1 MKNNMYK
8 VLAAA
13 CAMAVVVA
21 SPAMTM
27 TTHAHGFNIDAG
39 HDDGGNVTVDN
50 DYWSN
55 QSWVEDS
62 GNDSSSSSEPSYD
75 EPTFEEPS
83 APSYEAPSYSDNSV
97 SNSNASVSNS
107 NASVSNSNASVSNSN
122 GGTATAPKAA
132 RNANSMTVN
141 VEGGQKFKIVM
152 NADHTA
158 YQVYHC
164 GINKATFKAADKE
177 GNAVAFS
184 TVALEKGE
192 DGLWYANIKFA
203 EGVDTTG
210 FTVSATAGDATYLYT
225 ELGVSGIKV
234 NGVAALSTVPVV
246 ETK

>member
-1 MKNNMYK
+1 MMKNNMYK

-27 TTHAHGFNIDAG
+27 TTHAHGFNINAG
-39 HDDGGNVTVDN
+39 EDNGGNVTGDDN
-50 DYWSN
+50 YWDNYWS
-55 QSWVEDS
+55 DS
-62 GNDSSSSSEPSYD
+62 SSSNDGGSSSSEPSYD

-83 APSYEAPSYSDNSV
+83 APSEAPSYSDNSASGSNV
-97 SNSNASVSNS
+97 SS
-107 NASVSNSNASVSNSN
+107 SNSN
-122 GGTATAPKAA
+122 GGAATAPRAA
-132 RNANSMTVN
+132 GNANSKTVN

-164 GINKATFKAADKE
+164 GINRATFNVADKE

-210 FTVSATAGDATYLYT
+210 FTVSATPGDATYLYT

>member
-39 HDDGGNVTVDN
+39 YNDGGNVIVDDN
-50 DYWSN
+50 YWDNYWS
-55 QSWVEDS
+55 DS
-62 GNDSSSSSEPSYD
+62 SSSNDGGSSSSEPSYD

-83 APSYEAPSYSDNSV
+83 APSYEEPSAPSYEAPSYSDNST
-97 SNSNASVSNS
+97 SGSNASSSNS
-107 NASVSNSNASVSNSN
+107 SASSSSN

-132 RNANSMTVN
+132 GNANNMTVS

-164 GINKATFKAADKE
+164 GINRATFNVADKE

-210 FTVSATAGDATYLYT
+210 FTVSATAGDAAYLST

-234 NGVAALSTVPVV
+234 NGTVALSTVSAA
-246 ETK
+246 K

>member
-39 HDDGGNVTVDN
+39 HDNGGNVTVDD
-50 DYWSN
+50 DYWNN
-55 QSWVEDS
+55 QSWIEDS

-107 NASVSNSNASVSNSN
+107 NASSSNSSASSSSN

-132 RNANSMTVN
+132 GNANSKTVN

-164 GINKATFKAADKE
+164 GINRATFKVADKE

>member
-27 TTHAHGFNIDAG
+27 TTHAGLGFNSNAG
-39 HDDGGNVTVDN
+39 EDHGGDVTVDN

-83 APSYEAPSYSDNSV
+83 APSYEAPSYSDNSA

-107 NASVSNSNASVSNSN
+107 NASSSNSN

>member
-1 MKNNMYK
+1 MMKNNMYK

-39 HDDGGNVTVDN
+39 HDNGGDVTVDD
-50 DYWSN
+50 DYWNN

-62 GNDSSSSSEPSYD
+62 SNNSGSSNEPSYN

-83 APSYEAPSYSDNSV
+83 APSYEAPSYSDS
-97 SNSNASVSNS
+97 STSGSNASSSNS
-107 NASVSNSNASVSNSN
+107 SASSSSN

-132 RNANSMTVN
+132 GNANSKTVN

-164 GINKATFKAADKE
+164 GINRATFNVADKE
-177 GNAVAFS
+177 GNAVSFS

>member
-1 MKNNMYK
+1 MMKNNMYK

-13 CAMAVVVA
+13 CAMAVVVT

-39 HDDGGNVTVDN
+39 HDNGGDVTVDD
-50 DYWSN
+50 DYWNN

-62 GNDSSSSSEPSYD
+62 SNNSGSSNEPSYN

-83 APSYEAPSYSDNSV
+83 APSYEAPSYSDS
-97 SNSNASVSNS
+97 STSGSNASSSNS
-107 NASVSNSNASVSNSN
+107 SASSSSN

-132 RNANSMTVN
+132 GNANSKTVN

-164 GINKATFKAADKE
+164 GINRATFKVADKE

-210 FTVSATAGDATYLYT
+210 FTVSATAGDAAYLST

-234 NGVAALSTVPVV
+234 NGTVALSTVPVA
-246 ETK
+246 EAE

>member
-1 MKNNMYK
+1 MMKNNMYK

-27 TTHAHGFNIDAG
+27 TTHAHGFNINAG
-39 HDDGGNVTVDN
+39 EDNGGNVTVDDN
-50 DYWSN
+50 YWDNYWS
-55 QSWVEDS
+55 DS
-62 GNDSSSSSEPSYD
+62 SSSNDGGSSSSEPSYD

-83 APSYEAPSYSDNSV
+83 APSEAPSYSDNSASGSNV
-97 SNSNASVSNS
+97 SSSNGSASS
-107 NASVSNSNASVSNSN
+107 SNSN
-122 GGTATAPKAA
+122 GGAATAPRAA
-132 RNANSMTVN
+132 GNANSKTVN

-164 GINKATFKAADKE
+164 GINRATFKVADKE

>member
-1 MKNNMYK
+1 MMKNNMYK

-39 HDDGGNVTVDN
+39 HDNGGDVTVDD
-50 DYWSN
+50 DYWNN

-62 GNDSSSSSEPSYD
+62 SNNSGSSNEPSYN

-83 APSYEAPSYSDNSV
+83 APSYEAPSYSDS
-97 SNSNASVSNS
+97 STSGSNASSSNS
-107 NASVSNSNASVSNSN
+107 SASSSSN

-132 RNANSMTVN
+132 GNANSKTVN

-164 GINKATFKAADKE
+164 GINRATFKVADKE

>member
-1 MKNNMYK
+1 MMKNNMYK

-39 HDDGGNVTVDN
+39 HDNGGDVTVDD
-50 DYWSN
+50 DYWNN

-62 GNDSSSSSEPSYD
+62 SNNSGSSNEPSYN

-83 APSYEAPSYSDNSV
+83 APSYEAPSYSDS
-97 SNSNASVSNS
+97 STSGSNASSSNS
-107 NASVSNSNASVSNSN
+107 SASSSSN

-132 RNANSMTVN
+132 GNANSKTVN

-164 GINKATFKAADKE
+164 GINRATFKVADKE

-184 TVALEKGE
+184 TIALEKGE

>member
-27 TTHAHGFNIDAG
+27 TTHAGLGFNSNAG
-39 HDDGGNVTVDN
+39 DDNGGNVTVDDN
-50 DYWSN
+50 YWDNYWSDSSSN
-55 QSWVEDS
+55 DS
-62 GNDSSSSSEPSYD
+62 GSSSEPSYD

-83 APSYEAPSYSDNSV
+83 YSDNGSGND
-97 SNSNASVSNS
+97 SSTSGSNASSSNS
-107 NASVSNSNASVSNSN
+107 SASSSSN

-132 RNANSMTVN
+132 GNANSKTVN

-164 GINKATFKAADKE
+164 GINRATFKVADKE

-210 FTVSATAGDATYLYT
+210 FTVSATAGDAAYLST

-234 NGVAALSTVPVV
+234 NGTVALSTVPVA
-246 ETK
+246 EAE

>member
-1 MKNNMYK
+1 MMKNNMYK

-27 TTHAHGFNIDAG
+27 TTHSHGFNINAG
-39 HDDGGNVTVDN
+39 EDNGGNVTVDDN
-50 DYWSN
+50 YWDNYWS
-55 QSWVEDS
+55 DS
-62 GNDSSSSSEPSYD
+62 SSSNDGGSSSSEPSYD

-83 APSYEAPSYSDNSV
+83 APSEAPSYSDNSASGSNV
-97 SNSNASVSNS
+97 SS
-107 NASVSNSNASVSNSN
+107 SNSN
-122 GGTATAPKAA
+122 GGAATAPRAA
-132 RNANSMTVN
+132 GNANSKTVN

-164 GINKATFKAADKE
+164 GINRATFNVADKE

>member
-27 TTHAHGFNIDAG
+27 TTHAQGFNIDAG
-39 HDDGGNVTVDN
+39 EDHGGDVTVDD

-55 QSWVEDS
+55 QSWIEDS

-83 APSYEAPSYSDNSV
+83 APSYEAPCAPSYEAPSYSDN
-97 SNSNASVSNS
+97 
-107 NASVSNSNASVSNSN
+107 SVSNSNASVSNSN

-164 GINKATFKAADKE
+164 GINRATFNVADKE

-234 NGVAALSTVPVV
+234 NGVAALSTVPVA
-246 ETK
+246 K